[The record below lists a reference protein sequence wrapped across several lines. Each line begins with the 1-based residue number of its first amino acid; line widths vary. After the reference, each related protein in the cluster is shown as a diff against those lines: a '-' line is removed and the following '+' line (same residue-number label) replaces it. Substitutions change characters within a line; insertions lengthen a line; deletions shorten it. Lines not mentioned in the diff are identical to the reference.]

1 MSPKEPKFER
11 KRNSEVVTSLHT
23 KEIEKRSRVHLNNA
37 MHMPIASTGLPTGKE
52 TLPNESVS
60 SDQQENIGDSLRLLK
75 RRDQ

>member
-37 MHMPIASTGLPTGKE
+37 VNFPIAASPGLPTGKE
-52 TLPNESVS
+52 TLPNESLS
-60 SDQQENIGDSLRLLK
+60 SDQQDNIGDSLRLLK
-75 RRDQ
+75 RRD

>member
-37 MHMPIASTGLPTGKE
+37 MNLPIASPGLPTGKE

-60 SDQQENIGDSLRLLK
+60 SDQQDNIGDSLRLLK
-75 RRDQ
+75 RRD